1 MNLRPTLISFALG
14 AALLSSCGSTSTD
27 ISGTAAAPADPGET
41 TDTADTAD
49 TGGSTEPAIS
59 AVIEDHDEEVDHE
72 WDDSDVS
79 TITLTGVSASAE
91 GNGVSIDG
99 SEVRITSAGT
109 YEVNGTLDDGRI
121 VIDTESDEIVRVILS
136 DAHVTSS
143 TTSPFVV
150 DDASEVMIVLAEGTT
165 NTLSDAAGY
174 VFTDAATD
182 EPNAALFS
190 TTDLTIDGGG
200 TLIVDGNFNDGISS
214 KDGLVIAGGEIEVVA
229 VDDGIRGKDYLIVEG
244 GDLTVI
250 AGGDGLKADNDDT
263 ELGTV
268 TIADA
273 DIEITADGDA
283 IVGNHVSV
291 GSGDLDLQAGGG
303 HTATL
308 ASDTSAK
315 GIKSTI
321 TVTITGGTIDI
332 DAADDAVHSNDTI
345 LINGGEITLASADDA
360 IHADANVAIDAGTI
374 TVTDSYEGIESAI
387 ITINGGEIDLTSSDD
402 GLNAAAGDS
411 SSSAMGQPGTEPT
424 GSSEYQMYIN
434 GGSISIN
441 SQGDGL
447 DSNGSVLITD
457 GVVVVYGPTTE
468 RNNALDVDGEFW
480 LTGGTLIAGGS
491 SGRMADS
498 PDADS
503 PQPSIVVTFDG
514 ALADSV
520 FQVLADD
527 GTEVAFY
534 QSTKSVEHLVV
545 STPEIESGSSYEI
558 VVDGTTVA
566 TVTAY

>member
-1 MNLRPTLISFALG
+1 MNLRPILISFALG

-27 ISGTAAAPADPGET
+27 IGGTAAASADTGET
-41 TDTADTAD
+41 TDTND
-49 TGGSTEPAIS
+49 TGGSTEPAVTT
-59 AVIEDHDEEVDHE
+59 VIEDHDAEVDHE

-91 GNGVSIDG
+91 GDGVSIDG

-109 YEVNGTLDDGRI
+109 YEVDGTLDDGRI
-121 VIDTESDEIVRVILS
+121 VIDTDSDEIVRVILS
-136 DAHVTSS
+136 DAHITSS

-165 NTLSDAAGY
+165 NTLSDATDY

-190 TTDLTIDGGG
+190 TADLTIDGGG
-200 TLIVDGNFNDGISS
+200 TLIIDGNFNDGISS
-214 KDGLVIAGGEIEVVA
+214 KDGLVIAGGEIEVNA

-250 AGGDGLKADNDDT
+250 AGGD
-263 ELGTV
+263 
-268 TIADA
+268 
-273 DIEITADGDA
+273 A

-291 GSGDLDLQAGGG
+291 ESGDLDLQTGGG

-315 GIKSTI
+315 GVKGNV

-345 LINGGEITLASADDA
+345 LITGGDITLASADDA
-360 IHADANVAIDAGTI
+360 IHADANIAIEAGTI

-387 ITINGGEIDLTSSDD
+387 VAINGGEIDVTSSDD

-411 SSSAMGQPGTEPT
+411 SSSPMGQPGTEPT

-441 SQGDGL
+441 SQGDGI

-457 GVVVVYGPTTE
+457 GVVVVYGPTSE

-503 PQPSIVVTFDG
+503 PQPSVVITFDS
-514 ALADSV
+514 AIADSV
-520 FQVLADD
+520 FQILADD
-527 GTEVAFY
+527 GTQIASY
-534 QSTKSVEHLVV
+534 QSAKSVEHLVV
-545 STPEIESGSSYEI
+545 SAPEIESGSSYEI
-558 VVDGTTVA
+558 VVDGTSIA
-566 TVTAY
+566 TVTAS